1 MKERSRLPFLS
12 YHVGLDDTA
21 LIDT

>member
-1 MKERSRLPFLS
+1 MKERSRLPFRS

>member
-1 MKERSRLPFLS
+1 MKERSRLPYLS